1 LDIWVTL
8 TVATREAEVNI
19 SLGWF
24 CLLGGALGAFRVATA
39 KKFYKS
45 DFANQEGVIT
55 EEERKTEVTLTPLM
69 RWMIVAVCIAVAI
82 YGGIRIQDDHAWNP
96 FSNGGPP
103 VLTR

>member
-1 LDIWVTL
+1 M
-8 TVATREAEVNI
+8 

-24 CLLGGALGAFRVATA
+24 CLLGGALGAFKVATA

-55 EEERKTEVTLTPLM
+55 EEERKTEVTLSPLT
-69 RWMIVAVCIAVAI
+69 RWAIVVVCIAVAI

-96 FSNGGPP
+96 FANGGPP

>member
-1 LDIWVTL
+1 VTL

-24 CLLGGALGAFRVATA
+24 CLLGEALGAFRVATA

-55 EEERKTEVTLTPLM
+55 EEEQKTEVTLTPLM
-69 RWMIVAVCIAVAI
+69 RWMIVGVCIAVAI
-82 YGGIRIQDDHAWNP
+82 YGGIPIQDDHAWNP

-103 VLTR
+103 ALTR